1 MFGSNANGVHVIHKT
16 FERYLLTQNKPWN
29 YFPLWLHCCKLEP
42 IWKEVSFCLNPAS
55 MSGNALIFG
64 VRKFYTSEKKSLHIC
79 TCIRRVR
86 SWLRSFCIVFFCCYH
101 HYTDIWKN
109 MTVWRYYLIFSA
121 PWKKGKKIKM
131 VIMTMIRKTRN
142 ASLQ

>member
-16 FERYLLTQNKPWN
+16 FDRYLLTQNKPWN

-64 VRKFYTSEKKSLHIC
+64 VRKFYTSEKKIIAYLHMHKACKVLIEIFLYSFFLLLSSLHWHMKKHDSLE
-79 TCIRRVR
+79 V
-86 SWLRSFCIVFFCCYH
+86 LF
-101 HYTDIWKN
+101 N
-109 MTVWRYYLIFSA
+109 IFSTL
-121 PWKKGKKIKM
+121 KKGEK
-131 VIMTMIRKTRN
+131 N
-142 ASLQ
+142 